1 MKKKIIIFIVA
12 FISIS
17 SPVYAN
23 VAKISLNDAIE
34 LALKNNLTLQA
45 KRKDLEI
52 AKQEVK
58 IANSLKNPQFQ
69 SNFLMGKVTRGNSS
83 QFGLMVPFEIAKR
96 GVRKKAALANLK
108 AIENSIKESEHNL
121 KIDVMRAYFQVI
133 YLKSVLIIMKDREEL
148 FEDMKFAANAK
159 PASSP
164 NYQIEVLQSDIKYKK
179 QLIELNK
186 SKAHLLAAQFYFNK
200 VLNLENSQ
208 IMYDTEEDSL
218 FDDITILEFPIP
230 TYDQIEKIAMVCSYS
245 LRISDNYIEKSEYD
259 VKVAE
264 HKRIPDLT
272 VGGGFAY
279 QTARQTGGEA
289 LPGAFVAG
297 SFDVPILYSYRPEI
311 NKAKLTLEK
320 TKMDKTAFENKL
332 KITLKVNYNDLKYAK
347 ENMQY
352 YKQILKESDTI
363 LQMASKRYKN
373 GETNLMALMLNENS
387 HQQILSEYIESIS
400 VYYDAYLDLMYNMG
414 HDLMLNEEIFL

>member
-1 MKKKIIIFIVA
+1 MMKKIIIFIAA

-17 SPVYAN
+17 CPVYAN
-23 VAKISLNDAIE
+23 VAKIPLNDAIE
-34 LALKNNLTLQA
+34 LALENNLTLQA

-58 IANSLKNPQFQ
+58 IANALKNPQFQ

-133 YLKSVLIIMKDREEL
+133 YLKSVLIIMKDREDL
-148 FEDMKFAANAK
+148 FEDMKLAAKAK

-186 SKAHLLAAQFYFNK
+186 AKAHLLAAQFYFNK

-245 LRISDNYIEKSEYD
+245 LRISDNYIEKSEYE

-272 VGGGFAY
+272 VGGGYAY
-279 QTARQTGGEA
+279 QTAKQTGGEA
-289 LPGAFVAG
+289 LPGAFAAAN
-297 SFDVPILYSYRPEI
+297 FEVPVLYSYRPEI
-311 NKAKLTLEK
+311 NKAKYTLEK
-320 TKMDKTAFENKL
+320 TKMDKIAFENKL
-332 KITLKVNYNDLKYAK
+332 KIALKVNYNDLKYAK

>member
-1 MKKKIIIFIVA
+1 MMKKIIIFIAA

-17 SPVYAN
+17 CPVYAN

-34 LALKNNLTLQA
+34 LALENNLTLQA

-58 IANSLKNPQFQ
+58 IANALKNPQFQ
-69 SNFLMGKVTRGNSS
+69 SNFLFGKVTRGNSS

-133 YLKSVLIIMKDREEL
+133 YLKSVLIIMKDREDL
-148 FEDMKFAANAK
+148 FEDMKNVAKAK
-159 PASSP
+159 PSSSP

-186 SKAHLLAAQFYFNK
+186 AKAHLLAAQFYFNK

-245 LRISDNYIEKSEYD
+245 LRISDNYIEKSEYE

-272 VGGGFAY
+272 VGGGYAY
-279 QTARQTGGEA
+279 QTAKQTGGEA
-289 LPGAFVAG
+289 LPGAFAAAN
-297 SFDVPILYSYRPEI
+297 FEVPVLYSYRPEI
-311 NKAKLTLEK
+311 NKAKYTLEK
-320 TKMDKTAFENKL
+320 TKMDKIAFENKL
-332 KITLKVNYNDLKYAK
+332 KIALKVNYNDLKYAK

>member
-1 MKKKIIIFIVA
+1 MMKKIIIFIAA

-17 SPVYAN
+17 CPVYAN

-34 LALKNNLTLQA
+34 LALENNLTLQA

-58 IANSLKNPQFQ
+58 IANALKNPQFQ
-69 SNFLMGKVTRGNSS
+69 SNFLFGKVTRGNSS

-121 KIDVMRAYFQVI
+121 KIEVMRAYFQVI
-133 YLKSVLIIMKDREEL
+133 YLKSVLIIMKDREDL
-148 FEDMKFAANAK
+148 FEDMKNVAKAK
-159 PASSP
+159 PSSSP

-186 SKAHLLAAQFYFNK
+186 AKAHLLAAQFYFNK

-245 LRISDNYIEKSEYD
+245 LRISDNYIEKSEYE

-272 VGGGFAY
+272 VGGGYAY
-279 QTARQTGGEA
+279 QTAKQTGGEA
-289 LPGAFVAG
+289 LPGAFAAAN
-297 SFDVPILYSYRPEI
+297 FEVPVLYSYRPEI
-311 NKAKLTLEK
+311 NKAKYTLEK
-320 TKMDKTAFENKL
+320 TKMDKIAFENKL
-332 KITLKVNYNDLKYAK
+332 KIALKVNYNDLKYAK

>member
-1 MKKKIIIFIVA
+1 MMKKIIIFIAA

-17 SPVYAN
+17 CPVYAN
-23 VAKISLNDAIE
+23 VAKIPLNDAIE
-34 LALKNNLTLQA
+34 LALENNLTLQA

-58 IANSLKNPQFQ
+58 IANALKNPQFQ

-133 YLKSVLIIMKDREEL
+133 YLKSVLIIMKDREDL
-148 FEDMKFAANAK
+148 FEDMKNVAKAK
-159 PASSP
+159 PSSSP

-186 SKAHLLAAQFYFNK
+186 AKAHLLAAQFYFNK

-245 LRISDNYIEKSEYD
+245 LRISDNYIEKSEYE

-272 VGGGFAY
+272 VGGGYAY
-279 QTARQTGGEA
+279 QTAKQTGGEA
-289 LPGAFVAG
+289 LPGAFAAAN
-297 SFDVPILYSYRPEI
+297 FEVPVLYSYRPEI
-311 NKAKLTLEK
+311 NKAKYTLEK
-320 TKMDKTAFENKL
+320 TKMDKIAFENKL
-332 KITLKVNYNDLKYAK
+332 KIALKVNYNDLKYAK

>member
-1 MKKKIIIFIVA
+1 MMKKIIIFIAA
-12 FISIS
+12 FIAVSC
-17 SPVYAN
+17 PVYAN

-34 LALKNNLTLQA
+34 LALENNLTLQA

-58 IANSLKNPQFQ
+58 IANALKNPQFQ
-69 SNFLMGKVTRGNSS
+69 SNFLFGKVTRGNSS

-133 YLKSVLIIMKDREEL
+133 YLKSVLIIMKDREDL
-148 FEDMKFAANAK
+148 FEDMKNVAKAK
-159 PASSP
+159 PSSSP

-186 SKAHLLAAQFYFNK
+186 AKAHLLAAQFYFNK

-245 LRISDNYIEKSEYD
+245 LRISDNYIEKSEYE

-272 VGGGFAY
+272 VGGGYAY
-279 QTARQTGGEA
+279 QTAKQTGGEA
-289 LPGAFVAG
+289 LPGAFAAAN
-297 SFDVPILYSYRPEI
+297 FEVPVLYSYRPEI
-311 NKAKLTLEK
+311 NKAKYTLEK
-320 TKMDKTAFENKL
+320 TKMDKIAFENKL
-332 KITLKVNYNDLKYAK
+332 KIALKVNYNDLKYAK